1 MQENH
6 KILVVDDD
14 MRLRALLERYL
25 TEQGFQVR
33 SVANAEQMD
42 RLLTRE
48 SFHLMVLDLMLPGE
62 DGLSIC
68 RRLRSQSNPMPII
81 MVTAKGEE
89 VDRIVGLE
97 IGADDY
103 IPKPFN
109 PRELLARIRAVLRR
123 QANELPGAPSQEEAV
138 IAFGKFKL
146 NLGTREMFRE
156 DEPMPLTSGEFAVL
170 KALVSHPREP
180 LSRDKL
186 MNLARGRE
194 YSAMERSID
203 VQISRLRR
211 MVEEDPAHPRY
222 IQTVWGLG
230 YVSFARTLLL
240 IVTLLFV
247 SLVTTY
253 LVVLN
258 FAILPSLQQ
267 FNKVLAYEVRMLMT
281 DRLQLEDGTLLEV
294 PPAFRREIYRELGI
308 SLYTNSA
315 AEESGL
321 RWAQH
326 YQFLSQQ
333 MAQQLGGPTDVR
345 VEVNKNSPVVWL
357 KTWLQPDIW
366 VRVPLTEIHQGDFSP
381 LFRYTL
387 AIMLLAIGGAWLF
400 IRIQN
405 RPLVELE
412 HAALQVGKGIIPP
425 PLREYGASEV
435 RSVTRAFNQM
445 ASGVKQ
451 LADDRTLLMAGV
463 SHDLRTPLTRIR
475 LATEMMSAEDGYLA
489 ESINKDI
496 EECNAIIEQ
505 FIDYL
510 RTGQEMPTESS
521 DLNAILGEVV
531 AAESGYERVIETAL
545 SPGELMMNVHPLSI
559 KRAAVNMVVNAARY
573 GNGWI
578 KVSSGRELQRG
589 WFQVED
595 DGPGIKPEELKHLL
609 QPFVR
614 GDSARSTSGTGLG
627 LAIVQRI
634 IDAHDGELDIGTSER
649 GGLLIRAY
657 IPLPMEKK
665 ESANGHQTARENA

>member
-1 MQENH
+1 M
-6 KILVVDDD
+6 
-14 MRLRALLERYL
+14 
-25 TEQGFQVR
+25 
-33 SVANAEQMD
+33 
-42 RLLTRE
+42 
-48 SFHLMVLDLMLPGE
+48 
-62 DGLSIC
+62 
-68 RRLRSQSNPMPII
+68 RRLRFS
-81 MVTAKGEE
+81 
-89 VDRIVGLE
+89 
-97 IGADDY
+97 
-103 IPKPFN
+103 
-109 PRELLARIRAVLRR
+109 PR
-123 QANELPGAPSQEEAV
+123 S
-138 IAFGKFKL
+138 
-146 NLGTREMFRE
+146 
-156 DEPMPLTSGEFAVL
+156 
-170 KALVSHPREP
+170 
-180 LSRDKL
+180 
-186 MNLARGRE
+186 
-194 YSAMERSID
+194 
-203 VQISRLRR
+203 
-211 MVEEDPAHPRY
+211 
-222 IQTVWGLG
+222 
-230 YVSFARTLLL
+230 SFARTLLL

-294 PPAFRREIYRELGI
+294 LPAFRREIYRELGI

-665 ESANGHQTARENA
+665 SRPTAIKRPGKTPDLWCGPRRCGPVRTFCSSRSIPPHLHATDGRSAPATDRLTRCRSGGSLWYCGWPGRRRNAGRWRRFGYRACSSLYPAADSLPSIPRIASRTAHQTAISAPRTSIQWRPLISV

>member
-1 MQENH
+1 M
-6 KILVVDDD
+6 
-14 MRLRALLERYL
+14 
-25 TEQGFQVR
+25 
-33 SVANAEQMD
+33 
-42 RLLTRE
+42 
-48 SFHLMVLDLMLPGE
+48 
-62 DGLSIC
+62 
-68 RRLRSQSNPMPII
+68 RRLRFS
-81 MVTAKGEE
+81 
-89 VDRIVGLE
+89 
-97 IGADDY
+97 
-103 IPKPFN
+103 
-109 PRELLARIRAVLRR
+109 PR
-123 QANELPGAPSQEEAV
+123 S
-138 IAFGKFKL
+138 
-146 NLGTREMFRE
+146 
-156 DEPMPLTSGEFAVL
+156 
-170 KALVSHPREP
+170 
-180 LSRDKL
+180 
-186 MNLARGRE
+186 
-194 YSAMERSID
+194 
-203 VQISRLRR
+203 
-211 MVEEDPAHPRY
+211 
-222 IQTVWGLG
+222 
-230 YVSFARTLLL
+230 SFARTLLL
-240 IVTLLFV
+240 IITLLFV
-247 SLVTTY
+247 SLITTY

-267 FNKVLAYEVRMLMT
+267 FNKVLAYEVHMLMT
-281 DRLQLEDGTLLEV
+281 DQLQLEDGTQLEV

-308 SLYTNSA
+308 SLYTNAA

-326 YQFLSQQ
+326 YEFLSQQ
-333 MAQQLGGPTDVR
+333 MAQQLGGLTDVR

-357 KTWLQPDIW
+357 KTWLSPDIW

-412 HAALQVGKGIIPP
+412 RRAQVGKGIIPP

-475 LATEMMSAEDGYLA
+475 LATEMMSEQDDYLA

-510 RTGQEMPTESS
+510 RTGQEMQFERA
-521 DLNAILGEVV
+521 DLNSVLGEVV
-531 AAESGYERVIETAL
+531 AAESGYEREIENAVM
-545 SPGELMMNVHPLSI
+545 SAELMLDINPLAI
-559 KRAAVNMVVNAARY
+559 KRAVANMVVNAARY

-595 DGPGIKPEELKHLL
+595 DGPGIELDQLKHLF

-634 IDAHDGELDIGTSER
+634 IDAHQGTLEIVKSDK
-649 GGLLIRAY
+649 GGLRIRAY
-657 IPLPMEKK
+657 LPLPPTSLPGPMV
-665 ESANGHQTARENA
+665 

>member
-1 MQENH
+1 M
-6 KILVVDDD
+6 
-14 MRLRALLERYL
+14 
-25 TEQGFQVR
+25 
-33 SVANAEQMD
+33 
-42 RLLTRE
+42 
-48 SFHLMVLDLMLPGE
+48 
-62 DGLSIC
+62 
-68 RRLRSQSNPMPII
+68 RRLRFS
-81 MVTAKGEE
+81 
-89 VDRIVGLE
+89 
-97 IGADDY
+97 
-103 IPKPFN
+103 
-109 PRELLARIRAVLRR
+109 PR
-123 QANELPGAPSQEEAV
+123 S
-138 IAFGKFKL
+138 
-146 NLGTREMFRE
+146 
-156 DEPMPLTSGEFAVL
+156 
-170 KALVSHPREP
+170 
-180 LSRDKL
+180 
-186 MNLARGRE
+186 
-194 YSAMERSID
+194 
-203 VQISRLRR
+203 
-211 MVEEDPAHPRY
+211 
-222 IQTVWGLG
+222 
-230 YVSFARTLLL
+230 SFARTLLL

-308 SLYTNSA
+308 SLYTNAA

-445 ASGVKQ
+445 ASGVKL

-475 LATEMMSAEDGYLA
+475 LATEMMSGQDGYLA

-510 RTGQEMPTESS
+510 RTGQEMQTEIC
-521 DLNAILGEVV
+521 DLNSILGEVV
-531 AAESGYERVIETAL
+531 ATESGYERVIETDIL
-545 SPGELMMNVHPLSI
+545 PGELIVDVHPLSI
-559 KRAAVNMVVNAARY
+559 KRAVVNMVVNAARY

-578 KVSSGRELQRG
+578 KVSSGSELQRS

-595 DGPGIKPEELKHLL
+595 DGPGIKPEELKHLF

-634 IDAHDGELDIGTSER
+634 IDAHTGVLDIGTSER
-649 GGLLIRAY
+649 GGLRIRAY
-657 IPLPMEKK
+657 LPLPIEKK
-665 ESANGHQTARENA
+665 ETSSGTPPAKENA

>member
-1 MQENH
+1 M
-6 KILVVDDD
+6 I
-14 MRLRALLERYL
+14 RWR
-25 TEQGFQVR
+25 FSPR
-33 SVANAEQMD
+33 SA
-42 RLLTRE
+42 
-48 SFHLMVLDLMLPGE
+48 
-62 DGLSIC
+62 
-68 RRLRSQSNPMPII
+68 
-81 MVTAKGEE
+81 
-89 VDRIVGLE
+89 
-97 IGADDY
+97 
-103 IPKPFN
+103 
-109 PRELLARIRAVLRR
+109 
-123 QANELPGAPSQEEAV
+123 
-138 IAFGKFKL
+138 
-146 NLGTREMFRE
+146 
-156 DEPMPLTSGEFAVL
+156 
-170 KALVSHPREP
+170 
-180 LSRDKL
+180 
-186 MNLARGRE
+186 
-194 YSAMERSID
+194 
-203 VQISRLRR
+203 
-211 MVEEDPAHPRY
+211 
-222 IQTVWGLG
+222 
-230 YVSFARTLLL
+230 FARTLLL

-281 DRLQLEDGTLLEV
+281 DKLQLEDGSTLDV

-308 SLYTNSA
+308 SLYTNAA

-326 YQFLSQQ
+326 YKFLSQQ
-333 MAQQLGGPTDVR
+333 MAQQLGGPTEVR
-345 VEVNKNSPVVWL
+345 VEVSKNTPVVWL
-357 KTWLQPDIW
+357 KTWLSPDIW

-387 AIMLLAIGGAWLF
+387 AIMLLVIGGAWLF
-400 IRIQN
+400 IRVQN

-412 HAALQVGKGIIPP
+412 HAAIQVGKGIIPP

-445 ASGVKQ
+445 ASGVKL

-475 LATEMMSAEDGYLA
+475 LATEMMSQEDEYLA

-510 RTGQEMPTESS
+510 RTGQEMQMEVA

-531 AAESGYERVIETAL
+531 ASESGYEREIDSELAR
-545 SPGELMMNVHPLSI
+545 GELLMKVSPLSI
-559 KRAAVNMVVNAARY
+559 KRAVANLVVNAARY

-578 KVSSGRELQRG
+578 RVSSGRDLQRA

-595 DGPGIKPEELKHLL
+595 DGPGIDPSQLTHLF

-634 IDAHDGELDIGTSER
+634 IDAHNGSLDVGASER
-649 GGLLIRAY
+649 GGLRVRAY
-657 IPLPMEKK
+657 LPLAFPSQSTGSPVRARDGNRRTPVPAISRKKEKK
-665 ESANGHQTARENA
+665 

>member
-1 MQENH
+1 MR
-6 KILVVDDD
+6 KI
-14 MRLRALLERYL
+14 R
-25 TEQGFQVR
+25 FSPR
-33 SVANAEQMD
+33 S
-42 RLLTRE
+42 
-48 SFHLMVLDLMLPGE
+48 
-62 DGLSIC
+62 
-68 RRLRSQSNPMPII
+68 
-81 MVTAKGEE
+81 
-89 VDRIVGLE
+89 
-97 IGADDY
+97 
-103 IPKPFN
+103 
-109 PRELLARIRAVLRR
+109 
-123 QANELPGAPSQEEAV
+123 
-138 IAFGKFKL
+138 
-146 NLGTREMFRE
+146 
-156 DEPMPLTSGEFAVL
+156 
-170 KALVSHPREP
+170 
-180 LSRDKL
+180 
-186 MNLARGRE
+186 
-194 YSAMERSID
+194 
-203 VQISRLRR
+203 
-211 MVEEDPAHPRY
+211 
-222 IQTVWGLG
+222 
-230 YVSFARTLLL
+230 SFARTLLL

-281 DRLQLEDGTLLEV
+281 DKLQLEDGTLLEV

-326 YQFLSQQ
+326 YEFLSQQ

-345 VEVNKNSPVVWL
+345 VEVNKNTPVVWL
-357 KTWLQPDIW
+357 KTWLSPDIW

-475 LATEMMSAEDGYLA
+475 LATEMMSIEDAYLA

-496 EECNAIIEQ
+496 EESTAIIEQ

-510 RTGQEMPTESS
+510 RTGQEMQTEIC
-521 DLNAILGEVV
+521 DLNSILGEVV
-531 AAESGYERVIETAL
+531 AAESGYEREIETDL
-545 SPGELMMNVHPLSI
+545 VEGEVLVNVHPLSI
-559 KRAAVNMVVNAARY
+559 KRAAGNMVGNAARY

-578 KVSSGRELQRG
+578 NGSSGQERNRS

-595 DGPGIKPEELKHLL
+595 DGPGIEPDQLAHLF

-614 GDSARSTSGTGLG
+614 GDSARTISGTGLG
-627 LAIVQRI
+627 LAIVQSI
-634 IDAHDGELDIGTSER
+634 IDAHAGQLDLGKSPR
-649 GGLLIRAY
+649 GGLRFRAY
-657 IPLPMEKK
+657 LPHAVKAPVAVTV
-665 ESANGHQTARENA
+665 ES